1 MFEKSLM
8 DLELTWSVVTMVS
21 SNSVIIETRQNS
33 VIIEV
38 FLVLD
43 KTTTQ

>member
-43 KTTTQ
+43 RTTTQ